1 MNVLA
6 IGAHPDDLEYSCAGT
21 LICHAHKGD
30 NVFMAIVTDG
40 HMGGEL
46 ATRRQEQL
54 DAAKMIGAQEVFFLD
69 YADNSF
75 ACNRDSIMR
84 IEEVIKKV
92 EADVVYTH
100 YGEDI
105 HQDHRNIARAMVPA
119 ARSVPNLLS
128 VEGVSSKH
136 FDPSVFVDIGSVIH
150 QKLAALEARASQ
162 VQKTNIQNMS
172 IVDIARS
179 VANFRG
185 IYGRVT
191 YAEGFVPVR
200 HFIDFS

>member
-21 LICHAHKGD
+21 LIRHAHKGD

-40 HMGGEL
+40 HVGGEL

-69 YADNSF
+69 YADTSF
-75 ACNRDSIMR
+75 ECNRDSIMR

-100 YGEDI
+100 YGEDT

-128 VEGVSSKH
+128 IEGFSSQH

-150 QKLAALEARASQ
+150 QKLAALEAHASQ

-185 IYGRVT
+185 IQGRVT

-200 HFIDFS
+200 HFIDFA

>member
-21 LICHAHKGD
+21 LIRHAHKGD
-30 NVFMAIVTDG
+30 KVFMAIVTDG
-40 HMGGEL
+40 HMGGEP

-54 DAAKMIGAQEVFFLD
+54 DAAKIIGAQEVFFLD
-69 YADNSF
+69 YADTSF
-75 ACNRDSIMR
+75 ECNRDSIMR

-100 YGEDI
+100 YGEDT
-105 HQDHRNIARAMVPA
+105 HQDHRNIARAVVPA
-119 ARSVPNLLS
+119 ARSVPNLLFI
-128 VEGVSSKH
+128 EGFSSQH

-150 QKLAALEARASQ
+150 QKLAALEAHASQ

-185 IYGRVT
+185 IQGRVT

-200 HFIDFS
+200 HFIDFA